1 MTDRITTDVRAIV
14 EQARDRDEALS
25 QVCRLIAE
33 RIPRCDW
40 VGFYL
45 TDPEKPDELILGPF
59 AGAPT
64 EHTRIPFGRGI
75 CGQAAERQE
84 TMLIPDVTRE
94 HNYLSCSPQV
104 QSEIV
109 IPLVLE
115 GRVVGELDID
125 SHEANAF
132 GQPEKAL
139 MERICGEVLRL
150 F

>member
-1 MTDRITTDVRAIV
+1 MTDRITSDIRAII
-14 EQARDRDEALS
+14 EAAKGRDDALL
-25 QVCRLIAE
+25 QVCQLIVR

-45 TDPEKPDELILGPF
+45 TDPANPDELVLGPF
-59 AGAPT
+59 VGEPT

-75 CGQAAERQE
+75 CGQAAERKE

-94 HNYLSCSPQV
+94 HNYLSCSPRV

-109 IPLVLE
+109 IPLVRD
-115 GRVVGELDID
+115 GRVLGELDID

-132 GQPEKAL
+132 GGPEKAL